1 MIKKEN
7 RAEYPLHK
15 WGYYPRSKCNKLS
28 WKFKPKH
35 DSTLAVVIHFGSISD
50 NSERIH
56 DYP

>member
-15 WGYYPRSKCNKLS
+15 WGYFPRSKCNKLS

-50 NSERIH
+50 H
-56 DYP
+56 L